1 VIAKRLQVNDNEVMR
16 AFKTVN
22 DAYIEPISFIVPRRV
37 IPASHALTAFVANS

>member
-1 VIAKRLQVNDNEVMR
+1 MR

-37 IPASHALTAFVANS
+37 ISITHTATTFAANS